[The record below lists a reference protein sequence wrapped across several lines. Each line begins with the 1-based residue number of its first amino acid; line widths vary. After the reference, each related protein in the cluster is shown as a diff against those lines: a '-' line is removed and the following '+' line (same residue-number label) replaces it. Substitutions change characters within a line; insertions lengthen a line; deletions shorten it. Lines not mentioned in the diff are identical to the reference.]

1 MRIAIIRLSAFGDV
15 VISSKLIAGI
25 KMLDKSNTIDF
36 FIDERFSGIIK
47 DSPYINTIHSLNF
60 KKLLKSPKGI
70 IQIRK
75 YCKNCGKF
83 DVVIDMQ
90 GLLKSA
96 LVGKF
101 LQSDSFVGFSYKSA
115 REGLASLFYT
125 HRIKI
130 AYDENILKRNYVV
143 LYDFFNKK
151 PEFSEII
158 KVKTLGIDEEKI
170 PAILKTIIKEEKS
183 LKILFVLEASI
194 KQKMYPAEKYAKL
207 ASMINEKHKICV
219 YVVFNDYENI
229 ADEFLKL
236 LENKN
241 INAQKLPRLNFNEL
255 KFVLGN
261 MDLVIG
267 PDTGLTHLAWALNT
281 KTITL
286 YGNAQKSSGKNM
298 SETKLERVLLGNA
311 YVVSQSNDFEI
322 KSINPNENYNKI

>member
-1 MRIAIIRLSAFGDV
+1 MI
-15 VISSKLIAGI
+15 
-25 KMLDKSNTIDF
+25 
-36 FIDERFSGIIK
+36 
-47 DSPYINTIHSLNF
+47 
-60 KKLLKSPKGI
+60 
-70 IQIRK
+70 
-75 YCKNCGKF
+75 
-83 DVVIDMQ
+83 
-90 GLLKSA
+90 
-96 LVGKF
+96 
-101 LQSDSFVGFSYKSA
+101 
-115 REGLASLFYT
+115 
-125 HRIKI
+125 
-130 AYDENILKRNYVV
+130 
-143 LYDFFNKK
+143 FFNKK

-241 INAQKLPRLNFNEL
+241 INAQKL
-255 KFVLGN
+255 
-261 MDLVIG
+261 
-267 PDTGLTHLAWALNT
+267 LAWALNT

-322 KSINPNENYNKI
+322 KSINPNEIYNKI